1 MPIEPP
7 STKQTAS
14 VALPEGYLLNNC
26 YIIRKTL
33 GQGSFGITYQAEEKV
48 TERAVII
55 KENFPAFCSQRDHTN
70 NSVSANL
77 PKNADTYEW
86 ALGSFLKE
94 AKLLAHLQHSNIVPI
109 SCAFEVLGTAY
120 YVMPHVGGNPL
131 HIAAPHH
138 TEIDEKWL
146 TPVLTNLL
154 NALDYLHEKDLLH
167 RDIKP
172 DNIIINE
179 KGEPILIDFGTARAV
194 DGTHTQTKM
203 GTPGYAPLEQWAVK
217 GNRGP
222 WTDLYALGATCYHL
236 ITGQIPPD
244 CHERTD
250 DDNYTPL
257 ANQPELQ
264 GRFSSIILSSIDKA
278 LNLKTRDRWQCAQD
292 WLQTLKAQPVAI
304 SQPLLTPFAPA
315 IEPPL
320 TEDRELTEEELY
332 DKCVA
337 LVKEKGKATT
347 PMLQRYFSLGYGKAA
362 RMMDLLKKRGVFP
375 LSSPVR
381 ASAPQP
387 QQILQAARNGNK
399 EELLRL
405 ISSGGDLNSIDSHGD
420 TPLIMATWGK
430 HIDCV
435 KILLNAGADV
445 NRTNADG
452 RTALFCA
459 ALSGHTEILKLL
471 LDTPNIYVNL
481 QNRFGWT
488 ALSAAIDN
496 EHAECVRLLLNAP
509 GIDMYLPNNN
519 GHTPLSIA
527 REKGNP
533 TIYNLVKGAS
543 LFPI

>member
-194 DGTHTQTKM
+194 AGTHTQTKM
-203 GTPGYAPLEQWAVK
+203 GTPGYAPIEQWAVK

-236 ITGQIPPD
+236 ITGQVPPD

-278 LNLKTRDRWQCAQD
+278 LNLKTRARWQCAQD
-292 WLQTLKAQPVAI
+292 WLQTLKAQPTAVPQA
-304 SQPLLTPFAPA
+304 LLTPFAPA

-320 TEDRELTEEELY
+320 TKNIELTEEELY
-332 DKCVA
+332 EKCVA
-337 LVKEKGKATT
+337 LARANGKVST
-347 PMLQRYFSLGYGKAA
+347 PMLQRCLSLGYGIAA
-362 RMMDLLKKRGVFP
+362 RMMDLMKERGVFP
-375 LSSPVR
+375 LSAPVR

-387 QQILQAARNGNK
+387 QQILQAARNGDK

-405 ISSGGDLNSIDSHGD
+405 INSGGDINCKDSHGD
-420 TPLIMATWGK
+420 TPLIVATWGK
-430 HIDCV
+430 HVDCV
-435 KILLNAGADV
+435 KILLDSRVDV
-445 NRTNADG
+445 NKTNGEG

-459 ALSGHTEILKLL
+459 ALAGHTEILQLL
-471 LDTPNIYVNL
+471 LNTPTINVNR

-496 EHAECVRLLLNAP
+496 GHAECVRLLLNAP
-509 GIDMYLPNNN
+509 GIDIYLPNNN

-533 TIYNLVKGAS
+533 TIYNLMQEAS

>member
-146 TPVLTNLL
+146 TPVLANLL

-194 DGTHTQTKM
+194 AGTHTQTKM

-236 ITGQIPPD
+236 ITGQVPPD

-250 DDNYTPL
+250 DDNYSPL
-257 ANQPELQ
+257 AHRTELQ
-264 GRFSSIILSSIDKA
+264 DRFPAQILNSIDKA
-278 LNLKTRDRWQCAQD
+278 LNLKIRDRWQCAHD
-292 WLQTLKAQPVAI
+292 WLQALEKQPEIIPATPLASSQPVVYPLPVDQSI
-304 SQPLLTPFAPA
+304 SN
-315 IEPPL
+315 
-320 TEDRELTEEELY
+320 EELY
-332 DKCVA
+332 DKCVE
-337 LVKEKGKATT
+337 LVKERGKASI
-347 PMLQRYFSLGYGKAA
+347 PMLQRWFSIGYGKAA
-362 RMMDLLKKRGVFP
+362 LMMDLMEERGVFP
-375 LSSPVR
+375 LPTPPRVP
-381 ASAPQP
+381 ASQHRNSAT
-387 QQILQAARNGNK
+387 QQLLQAARQGNA
-399 EELLRL
+399 EELRRL
-405 ISSGGDLNSIDSHGD
+405 IESGADINGMDSHGD
-420 TPLIMATWGK
+420 TPLISATWGK
-430 HIDCV
+430 HVDCV
-435 KILLNAGADV
+435 KLLLKHRADV
-445 NRTNADG
+445 NKANGEG

-459 ALSGHTEILKLL
+459 ALSGHAEILRLL
-471 LDTPNIYVNL
+471 LNTPGIYVNR
-481 QNRFGWT
+481 QTRFGWT
-488 ALSAAIDN
+488 ALSAATDN
-496 EHAECVRLLLNAP
+496 GHVDCVQLLLGAP
-509 GIDMYLPNNN
+509 GIDVHLPNNN
-519 GHTPLSIA
+519 GHTPLTIA
-527 REKGNP
+527 KQKGNS
-533 TIYNLVKGAS
+533 TIYKLLRGAT
-543 LFPI
+543 